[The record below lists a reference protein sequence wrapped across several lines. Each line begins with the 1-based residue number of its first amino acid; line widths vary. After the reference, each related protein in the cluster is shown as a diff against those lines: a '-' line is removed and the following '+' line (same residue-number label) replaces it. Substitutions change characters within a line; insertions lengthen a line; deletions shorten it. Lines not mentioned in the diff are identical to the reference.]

1 MFDEERIEEKEK
13 TETLESRSK
22 KKKEKKE
29 KKEGNCCLEAL
40 PAVAED
46 DDLQKRSS
54 SRRHL
59 VVRSQRYL
67 GLLM

>member
-1 MFDEERIEEKEK
+1 MSDEERMEEKEK
-13 TETLESRSK
+13 TETLESRSMK
-22 KKKEKKE
+22 K
-29 KKEGNCCLEAL
+29 KKEGNCRLEAL

-54 SRRHL
+54 PRRHL